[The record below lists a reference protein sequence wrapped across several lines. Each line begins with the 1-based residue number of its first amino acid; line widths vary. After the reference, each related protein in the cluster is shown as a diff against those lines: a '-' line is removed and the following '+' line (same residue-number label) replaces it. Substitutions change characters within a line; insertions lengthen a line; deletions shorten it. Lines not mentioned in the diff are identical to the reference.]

1 MNHRI
6 SLAPLALANALR
18 QRQITAEECIL
29 SALRR
34 IEEADADVK
43 AWVSVNASGALAQAL
58 QQDAAGGVPAP
69 LQGISIGVKDV
80 IDIAGE
86 VTRGGSATRA
96 ESAPAGEDAWI
107 VRRLREK
114 GAIILG
120 KTTTTEYATMDP
132 CATRNPWQ
140 LQHTPG
146 GSSSGSA
153 AAVAAGMVS
162 ASLGTQT
169 AGSLCRPAAY
179 CGIAAF
185 KPSYGLLRR
194 EGLLPLAPSFDT
206 LGVMAPRIE
215 DCALLLEALAEWPE
229 TVLPENARIGMP
241 GRDFFPDADA
251 EALDHLEQAA
261 GLAIQAGCSVE
272 RIDTPFAGEP
282 PLQDHRLVMAFEAH
296 RAHAAAY
303 QAGQALLGPHIRA
316 LLEYGAGLSDE
327 AAEAALQ
334 RIAAWRSATW
344 SGLRQFDAILTLP
357 VPASAPHGL
366 TSTGPA
372 HYQIPWTMLR
382 GPLAVL
388 PGRLDRHGLP
398 LACMLAAAPDQDR
411 ALLGLG
417 KKLGP
422 RLTSIAVRD
431 SIL

>member
-1 MNHRI
+1 MNDRV
-6 SLAPLALANALR
+6 SLAPLAVAHGLR
-18 QRQITAEECIL
+18 QRRTTAEECIL

-34 IEEADADVK
+34 IEESDADVK
-43 AWVSVNASGALAQAL
+43 AWVSVNASGALAEARR
-58 QQDAAGGVPAP
+58 QDTVDGAPSP

-96 ESAPAGEDAWI
+96 ASGPATEDAWI
-107 VRRLREK
+107 IKRLREC

-185 KPSYGLLRR
+185 KPSYGLLRTD
-194 EGLLPLAPSFDT
+194 GLLPLAPSFDT
-206 LGVMAPRIE
+206 LGVMAPRIA
-215 DCALLLEALAEWPE
+215 DCALLLEALADWPE
-229 TVLPENARIGMP
+229 STLPESARIGMP
-241 GRDFFPDADA
+241 SRDFFPDADH
-251 EALDHLEQAA
+251 EALDHLEQTAA
-261 GLAIQAGCSVE
+261 MVVQAGYSLE
-272 RIDTPFAGEP
+272 RIDTPFAGDA
-282 PLQDHRLVMAFEAH
+282 PLQDHRLVMAFEAY
-296 RAHAAAY
+296 RAHAAVY
-303 QAGQALLGPHIRA
+303 QADRALLSQHIRA
-316 LLEYGAGLSDE
+316 LLDYGSGIGEE
-327 AAEAALQ
+327 AAATALE

-357 VPASAPHGL
+357 VPASAPSL

-398 LACMLAAAPDQDR
+398 LACMLAAAPGQDR

-417 KKLGP
+417 KKIGP
-422 RLTSIAVRD
+422 LLASIAVRD